1 MRILLV
7 EDEIHVR
14 LALARPLSAWGYR
27 VIEAASVVDA
37 SVLLRDEL
45 VDLAIVD
52 VNLPDGTGWEVLQVI
67 RDQVSG
73 DNDIPTIVV
82 SAIAPST
89 ERLRQFRPFGVL
101 LKPFPIESLRQ
112 LVSRA
117 AENANV
123 AKGKSLNA

>member
-7 EDEIHVR
+7 EDEVHVR
-14 LALARPLSAWGYR
+14 LALARPLSAWGYG

-37 SVLLRDEL
+37 SALLRVEL

-67 RDQVSG
+67 RDQAIG
-73 DNDIPTIVV
+73 DIPTIVI

-89 ERLRQFRPFGVL
+89 ERLRQFHPFGVL

-117 AENANV
+117 AESATP
-123 AKGKSLNA
+123 ARGEPLNA

>member
-14 LALARPLSAWGYR
+14 LALARPLAAWGYG
-27 VIEAASVVDA
+27 VIETTSVATASA
-37 SVLLRDEL
+37 TLLSEQ
-45 VDLAIVD
+45 VDLAVVD
-52 VNLPDGTGWEVLQVI
+52 VNLPDGTGWDVLQLI
-67 RDQVSG
+67 RNGQSC
-73 DNDIPTIVV
+73 NIPTIVI

-89 ERLRQFRPFGVL
+89 ERLCQFRPFGVL

-117 AENANV
+117 SESADKAEGEPQDA
-123 AKGKSLNA
+123 